1 MVPIIETKPNLSIQ
15 EKIAVGEAAL
25 RRNADQEAS
34 RCFSE
39 LLNEQNLSSEQEC
52 SIRCMLS
59 KSLENMNQYREAL
72 KVLTRYEQAGAKD
85 DFPIQ
90 LRGNINLRLGW
101 VYSWLGD
108 HPRAIA
114 LLNQALKEFKEISY
128 EIGIGEA
135 YHALGRTY
143 IVEIE
148 EYKIARDH
156 LLEAIE
162 YQRRAG
168 DPHALAQTY
177 LRLGLID
184 YQEGHLKTARE
195 RFLEATSLAEG
206 STDHTLQGALHI
218 NLAAVYFDQC
228 EIETATRSY
237 ELAIEHLEKV
247 GHKRLLGV
255 AYSNLGKNLIRLGN
269 WAEAEE
275 ILNRGLALSREANNR
290 RDEAITVQTL
300 GHLHYLQEKYDLAEQ
315 ELKNSIDLL
324 MQVKTKTHLAES
336 FRYLALVL
344 ASVGKNDEGFDYA
357 KRALQ
362 LTFNAKVTRHA
373 ATSYLV
379 LAEMHLEKKEYRTAE
394 DFLKM
399 ARAKLDQQAD
409 LELSGYA
416 QRLLGRARAA
426 MGDLNGAR
434 YAIDQSI
441 SCFNTTKSVY
451 QSALSQMELGK
462 VVYKLGDIVLAEA
475 NLLSAKKTFVD
486 LGVNRLKERAAKLF
500 SELPSQG
507 VIAAEKTVAPIA
519 FDSFLVER
527 LIEAS
532 HQRELLLRELTAIVR
547 DLMAAV
553 TVVIFEI
560 TDNID
565 FNPIVSQGNAI
576 TNPKRLYDK
585 IRLQLNGGQA
595 LSAENIVRQF
605 SDRGQKNLLLYIAA
619 SQPPNERRLSQLT
632 ALVRLAEQSLEV
644 NALRERIK
652 TTKEFDLSSL
662 RCLSS
667 MSGFLV
673 ASPAMKSV
681 LEHIHKIR
689 SNNVTVLI
697 TGESGTGKEL
707 IARAVH
713 LESERRDREFVP
725 FNCAAVAK
733 DIVESR
739 MFGHRKGAFTG
750 ATSDQRG
757 IVRAAEGGTLFLDEI
772 GELPLDI
779 QPKLLRFLQEGEI
792 HALGEDRP
800 SKVNVRVLAA
810 TNRDLEKQVSLGLF
824 REDLFHR
831 LNVIRLQVPPLRQ
844 RREEIL
850 PLAENFLKTFSE
862 RMEKSVKLS
871 EEAADKLVA
880 YDWPGNVRQLQ
891 NEIER
896 IVAYADDQHIA
907 MVDELSTE
915 IINFQ
920 RKTSLYPDRVMLGT
934 PGNITVPR
942 DATLAEAVDAV
953 EKQILTE
960 ALKRNNNNVSRT
972 ARELDLTRRGLH
984 MKCERLGI
992 EI

>member
-1 MVPIIETKPNLSIQ
+1 MVSLEIKSNLSIQ
-15 EKIAVGEAAL
+15 EKISAGEAIL

-34 RCFSE
+34 RYFSE
-39 LLNEQNLSSEQEC
+39 LLTEPNLSSEQEC
-52 SIRCMLS
+52 SVRCMLS

-72 KVLTRYEQAGAKD
+72 KVLSKYEQSGTKEE
-85 DFPIQ
+85 FPLE

-108 HPRAIA
+108 HPKAIA
-114 LLNQALKEFKEISY
+114 LLNQSLKEFKEINQ
-128 EIGIGEA
+128 EVGIGEA

-143 IVEIE
+143 IVELE

-162 YQRRAG
+162 YQRRAS

-184 YQEGHLKTARE
+184 YQEGHLKTAKD
-195 RFLEATSLAEG
+195 RFLEAASLAEG
-206 STDHTLQGALHI
+206 STDHSLQGALHI

-269 WAEAEE
+269 WSEAEE
-275 ILNRGLALSREANNR
+275 ILNRGLSLSREANNR
-290 RDEAITVQTL
+290 RDEAITLQTL
-300 GHLHYLQEKYDLAEQ
+300 GQLHYLQEKYELAEQ
-315 ELKNSIDLL
+315 ELKTSIDLL

-344 ASVGKNDEGFDYA
+344 SSLGKHEDGFDYA

-373 ATSYLV
+373 AISYLV
-379 LAEMHLEKKEYRTAE
+379 LAEMHLERKEYRTAE

-399 ARAKLDQQAD
+399 ARAKLNQQTD

-426 MGDLNGAR
+426 MGDLSGAR
-434 YAIDQSI
+434 YSIDQSI
-441 SCFNTTKSVY
+441 SCFNTTKSLY
-451 QSALSQMELGK
+451 QAALSQMELGK

-475 NLLSAKKTFVD
+475 NLLAAKKVFVD
-486 LGVNRLKERAAKLF
+486 LGVHRLKEQAAKLF

-507 VIAAEKTVAPIA
+507 VIAAEKGVSPVA

-532 HQRELLLRELTAIVR
+532 HQKELLLRELTAIVR
-547 DLMAAV
+547 DLMAALS
-553 TVVIFEI
+553 VVIFEL
-560 TDNID
+560 TENAD
-565 FNPIVSQGNAI
+565 FNPIVSQGNPI
-576 TNPKRLYDK
+576 LNPNRLYDK
-585 IRLQLNGGQA
+585 IRLQLNGGQT
-595 LSAENIVRQF
+595 LSPENIVRQF
-605 SDRGQKNLLLYIAA
+605 SDGGKRNLLIYIFT
-619 SQPPNERRLSQLT
+619 SQIPNERRLSQLNS
-632 ALVRLAEQSLEV
+632 LVRLAEQSLEI
-644 NALRERIK
+644 NTLRERIK
-652 TTKEFDLSSL
+652 TTKEFDPGSL

-707 IARAVH
+707 IARAIH
-713 LESERRDREFVP
+713 LESERRDRDFIP

-739 MFGHRKGAFTG
+739 MFGHKKGAFTG
-750 ATSDQRG
+750 ASSDQRG

-779 QPKLLRFLQEGEI
+779 QPKLLRFLQEGEV

-800 SKVNVRVLAA
+800 VKVNVRVLAA

-831 LNVIRLQVPPLRQ
+831 LNVIRILVPPLRQ

-850 PLAENFLKTFSE
+850 PLAENFLKRFSE
-862 RMEKSVKLS
+862 KMEKSVKLS
-871 EEAADKLVA
+871 EESADKLVA

-891 NEIER
+891 NEMER
-896 IVAYADDQHIA
+896 IVAYADDQHIV

-915 IINFQ
+915 IVNFQ
-920 RKTSLYPDRVMLGT
+920 RKATFYQERVVLGA
-934 PGNITVPR
+934 PGTITFPR
-942 DATLAEAVDAV
+942 DTTLAEAVEVV
-953 EKQILTE
+953 EKQILSE
-960 ALKRNNNNVSRT
+960 ALKRNNNNISRT

-992 EI
+992 VI